1 MSSYPLELPEE
12 LMQEVRRLA
21 EVNQVP
27 LEQWLITAIERH
39 VAASLSLSHLWE
51 AAQAADYDR
60 FDQIL
65 ARVPDLTLPMPKGK
79 GIL

>member
-21 EVNQVP
+21 QVNQVP
-27 LEQWLITAIERH
+27 LEQWLIAAIERR
-39 VAASLSLSHLWE
+39 VAAERSLSHLSF
-51 AAQAADYDR
+51 AAQAADYER

-65 ARVPDLTLPMPKGK
+65 ARVPDVNPMPGDE
-79 GIL
+79 L

>member
-1 MSSYPLELPEE
+1 MSSYPLQLPEE

-27 LEQWLITAIERH
+27 LEQWLITAIKRH
-39 VAASLSLSHLWE
+39 VAAERSLSYLWQ

-65 ARVPDLTLPMPKGK
+65 ARVPDVNPMPGDE
-79 GIL
+79 L

>member
-21 EVNQVP
+21 QVNQVP
-27 LEQWLITAIERH
+27 LEQWLITVIEGH
-39 VAASLSLSHLWE
+39 VAAERSLSQLWQ

-65 ARVPDLTLPMPKGK
+65 ARVPDVNPIPGDEL
-79 GIL
+79 